1 MEPEDERT
9 ERGYGRPPASQAGQ
23 ASPEWTGLALLVA
36 ALLAGLSVAVG
47 GPASGLAHSVKRSIL
62 CAVSLD
68 GGCPE
73 PPALASAYGE
83 EVSREVERL
92 VPELRFEEGVLGM
105 PVDFRTCR
113 SPACAES
120 AGSGVIRASEAAEP
134 MTLFTRVI
142 DCREGEG
149 SHGAMCEGP
158 ARGNLYIH
166 YWAYF
171 PESSTFRGVPF
182 LEDRGHHPHD
192 WESTQVRIAPDG
204 SISQRASSHAGYN
217 HGRSVA
223 NWPSDAGVEL
233 PSGVDRLLRRDSP
246 GGWGPWT
253 GRWLVEGGSHAGN
266 VSDPGGLSRYPRMS
280 PGRKVRLIPLEAILR
295 EPLVRPAG
303 FDPITPPWEKR
314 VWSDPEAGGTG

>member
-1 MEPEDERT
+1 MEPEGERT

-23 ASPEWTGLALLVA
+23 ASPEWTGLALLAA

-113 SPACAES
+113 SPGCAEGEGRARS
-120 AGSGVIRASEAAEP
+120 GSLAGEP
-134 MTLFTRVI
+134 ATLFTRVV
-142 DCREGEG
+142 DCR
-149 SHGAMCEGP
+149 HGGADAGRPGCRGD
-158 ARGNLYIH
+158 AAGNLYLQ

-171 PESSTFRGVPF
+171 PESATFRGVPV
-182 LEDRGHHPHD
+182 LAERGYHPHD
-192 WESTQVRIAPDG
+192 WESVQVRIGPDG
-204 SISQRASSHAGYN
+204 AFSQRASSHAGHV
-217 HGRSVA
+217 HGRSPL
-223 NWPSDAGVEL
+223 NWPTDAGLRGPERIL
-233 PSGVDRLLRRDSP
+233 ERLGMRGG
-246 GGWGPWT
+246 GGWGSWT
-253 GRWLVEGGSHAGN
+253 GRWYLAGGSHAGAA
-266 VSDPGGLSRYPRMS
+266 SADPERHPVAIRRTGI
-280 PGRKVRLIPLEAILR
+280 RLVPLEAVR
-295 EPLVRPAG
+295 SDPLARPAR
-303 FDPITPPWEKR
+303 FDPITPPWRKR
-314 VWSDPEAGGTG
+314 LWFDPEATGTG